1 MEWFRFSH
9 LRRDQPA
16 PAFRL
21 PSVQGMLVAPS
32 DYHGRSNLVLL
43 FLPGLDCPECRAAL
57 ENFAAH
63 RQEYEEQ
70 ATQVLVILTNPD
82 AEGALGQMEGFP
94 FPVLADADGAV
105 RQSYAALLPAPVGE
119 EPLVFV
125 LDRYRGPQVALVGRD
140 LDDPALH
147 REILRWLTFFE
158 IQCPECGAPE
168 WPVEV

>member
-21 PSVQGMLVAPS
+21 PSAQGVLAAPS
-32 DYHGRSNLVLL
+32 DYYGRKNLVLL
-43 FLPGLDCPECRAAL
+43 FLPDLDCPECRATL
-57 ENFAAH
+57 KNFAAH

-70 ATQVLVILTNPD
+70 DAQVLVICTGPD
-82 AEGALGQMEGFP
+82 AEAVQGQRENIP
-94 FPVLADADGAV
+94 FPLLADPDGAV
-105 RQSYAALLPAPVGE
+105 RQAYAALLPAPIGE

-125 LDRYRGPQVALVGRD
+125 LDRYRGPQVALIGRD
-140 LDDPALH
+140 LDAPSLH
-147 REILRWLTFFE
+147 QEILKWLTFFE